1 MCCASTIFCAQASS
15 QCHLCSEIKYWWGLL
30 WFMISMNNLLFNF
43 VDWQCRSVNVYI
55 FIFYSRN
62 IYYEAVG
69 SVPHLMFEILHDI
82 GPVYVIK
89 CIVFIFQIFPT
100 LYVYAY
106 IFVINSNTLHF
117 HILIDCYQQ
126 HIRWNTRLII
136 TCKQKPSQH

>member
-1 MCCASTIFCAQASS
+1 M
-15 QCHLCSEIKYWWGLL
+15 
-30 WFMISMNNLLFNF
+30 
-43 VDWQCRSVNVYI
+43 
-55 FIFYSRN
+55 
-62 IYYEAVG
+62 
-69 SVPHLMFEILHDI
+69 MFEILHDI

-136 TCKQKPSQH
+136 TCKQKPSQHLYVFSDKDTNRRI

>member
-82 GPVYVIK
+82 GPVCVIK

-100 LYVYAY
+100 LYVHCICLYFCHKLQYTAFPYINWLLSTAY
-106 IFVINSNTLHF
+106 
-117 HILIDCYQQ
+117 
-126 HIRWNTRLII
+126 
-136 TCKQKPSQH
+136 